1 MDRKYEI
8 ERLWNLA
15 ISHKKNWQQ
24 DNCPI
29 VRGDYGD
36 LEKAWKS
43 ATKSMSELQRD
54 DFMKV
59 IESALQKQ
67 TLFRAQQRK
76 SQQRVPQPVL
86 VSRWINAK
94 RWKNDV
100 ILEGEEDTTKTVTGK
115 CGCGKDINI
124 NQSVNGEVKGM
135 CWDCHGKLIQT
146 AKSMKL

>member
-15 ISHKKNWQQ
+15 IPHYNRKDGSRWQD
-24 DNCPI
+24 DNNPI

-43 ATKSMSELQRD
+43 ATKAMSELQRD

-76 SQQRVPQPVL
+76 SQQFVAQPVL

-100 ILEGEEDTTKTVTGK
+100 ILEGEEEKPTKILGK
-115 CGCGKDINI
+115 CNYPGCTDFVHGPKYK
-124 NQSVNGEVKGM
+124 QCGQHLGM
-135 CWDCHGKLIQT
+135 RL
-146 AKSMKL
+146 